1 MTLFFLPVSISV
13 SLSLALWPEVL
24 LPEDGALAPGQP
36 LLLPAGCFGKTLC
49 AAMHHV
55 LVTRFVFK
63 AKASEVATSILAPIL
78 LHHRSIFLFF

>member
-13 SLSLALWPEVL
+13 YLSLALWPEVL

-49 AAMHHV
+49 AGNA
-55 LVTRFVFK
+55 
-63 AKASEVATSILAPIL
+63 ASSGNSLCVQGKSL
-78 LHHRSIFLFF
+78 